1 MPVKKPPGLSIDINI
16 TNGGYNS
23 IEEDDQGLITTYRA
37 EGLSIGRNYLRF
49 QGNYISH
56 FQSLEDFIELGI
68 IGRGISSVVKKA
80 KLNNTEDGYGK
91 MQFYALKV
99 LSLGNPAN
107 QNIHFPAI
115 DGQKDEEVEMKQS
128 SMLIQE
134 LKMLCQLDCECLIPL
149 VGAFY
154 EPGVSVTMVLEYM
167 DCGSISDF
175 LDSLPR
181 NGSKRFS
188 EEAVISIAYQILN
201 ALEYL
206 HGEHILHRDI
216 KPANVLLDTSGSVK
230 LSDLGLSGLA
240 RYARRDQDQLENTS
254 GLNHTICGTSL
265 YLSPE
270 RLRDKAYGSPSDIWA
285 FGLVVLECATGGWN
299 PLIHGS
305 KFGNFPKKHRRSRS
319 IIDLAVILEDFDV
332 ENMFFELQQADTDT
346 VIDWKL
352 ESERENGIGEI
363 IRFSLQKMPDKRIPA
378 KLLLKSPCFEEYYID
393 SIDAAHLV
401 MQEFLTSVEA
411 TRKCI

>member
-1 MPVKKPPGLSIDINI
+1 MPIKKPPGLFIDINL
-16 TNGGYNS
+16 TNED
-23 IEEDDQGLITTYRA
+23 EEDDDGLISTYRA

-56 FQSLEDFIELGI
+56 FQSLEDFIEIGT

-80 KLNNTEDGYGK
+80 KLANMKEGNGNS
-91 MQFYALKV
+91 QFYALKI
-99 LSLGNPAN
+99 LSLSKEAN
-107 QNIHFPAI
+107 QNIHVPSI
-115 DGQKDEEVEMKQS
+115 DGNKHEEVEMKQS

-134 LKMLCQLDCECLIPL
+134 LKMLCQLKSECLIPL

-175 LDSLPR
+175 LDSFPR
-181 NGSKRFS
+181 NESKSFN
-188 EEAVISIAYQILN
+188 EEAVISIAYQILI

-206 HGEHILHRDI
+206 HGKHILHRDI

-240 RYARRDQDQLENTS
+240 RYARTDQMDITS

-270 RLRDKAYGSPSDIWA
+270 RLRDKSYGSPSDIWA
-285 FGLVVLECATGGWN
+285 FGLVLLECATGGWN

-305 KFGNFPKKHRRSRS
+305 KFGTFHEKHRRSQS
-319 IIDLAVILEDFDV
+319 IIDLAIALEDFDI
-332 ENMFFELQQADTDT
+332 ENVFVELQQMKEIS

-352 ESERENGIGEI
+352 ESDRENGIGEI
-363 IRFSLQKMPDKRIPA
+363 IRFCLQKTPDKRIPA
-378 KLLLKSPCFEEYYID
+378 TLLLQSPCFEDYYID
-393 SIDAAHLV
+393 SIEAAHLT
-401 MQEFLTSVEA
+401 MQDFLLSVKA
-411 TRKCI
+411 AHG